1 MAANAR
7 TRDRLVEP
15 LRVKPARRDSAPPD
29 ARQTGAGLK
38 AIVDVDVEAKLR
50 EAMKAGV
57 PAPLATCD
65 LAADDAP
72 LKKPTTRDWFATARN
87 HVL

>member
-1 MAANAR
+1 
-7 TRDRLVEP
+7 
-15 LRVKPARRDSAPPD
+15 
-29 ARQTGAGLK
+29 
-38 AIVDVDVEAKLR
+38 VDVDVEAKLR